1 VLKIRPGGRRGTDE
15 EDPNM
20 LALALLAF
28 ASLGGDAPSEG
39 AAWIEKTEARL
50 YSWPKPGNVVR
61 FQVRTNLLDPAI
73 AEWEKDPEAAA
84 DPDKSKWIAALKRAT
99 IRGTADTESG
109 KVSVQVD
116 LNYEPKDPKGK
127 AASDKLKDWLG
138 STIAKAFDG
147 LPLHDPSILGK
158 GGSVLSTE
166 DRGETVVLTFAGKG
180 AEEKSRLHLNKRSS
194 LPETVEAKDMTTRFK
209 YVEVMPGR
217 FAPSRVEVRTPAGKE
232 SRGEYAYQRAGD
244 LAFPSTIK
252 ISQDTKSAT
261 ISFTSIQVDP
271 K

>member
-1 VLKIRPGGRRGTDE
+1 
-15 EDPNM
+15 M

-28 ASLGGDAPSEG
+28 AVLGGDAPSEG

-50 YSWPKPGNVVR
+50 YSWPKPGSVVR

-84 DPDKSKWIAALKRAT
+84 DPDKSKWIAALKRPT

-109 KVSVQVD
+109 KVSIEVE
-116 LNYEPKDPKGK
+116 LRHEPSDPKGR
-127 AASDKLKDWLG
+127 AVSDKLKNWLS
-138 STIAKAFDG
+138 STIASSFEG
-147 LPLHDPSILGK
+147 LPLHDPSMLRK
-158 GGSVLSTE
+158 GGSVLGTE
-166 DRGETVVLTFAGKG
+166 DRGEAVVLTVSGKG
-180 AEEKSRLHLNKRSS
+180 ADDRSRVQVNKRSC
-194 LPETVEAKDMTTRFK
+194 LPETVEMKDMTMRFK

-217 FAPSRVEVRTPAGKE
+217 FAPSRIEIRTPAGKE

-252 ISQDTKSAT
+252 LSQDTKSAT
-261 ISFTSIQVDP
+261 ISFVSIQVEP